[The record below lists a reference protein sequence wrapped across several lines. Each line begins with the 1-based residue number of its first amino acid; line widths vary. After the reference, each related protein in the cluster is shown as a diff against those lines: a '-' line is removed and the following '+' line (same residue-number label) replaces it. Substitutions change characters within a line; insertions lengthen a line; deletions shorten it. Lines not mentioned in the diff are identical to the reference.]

1 MIAMLKK
8 HNRKGLGGG
17 NGGFT
22 LIELLV
28 VIAIIG
34 ILSSVV
40 LASLNTARLKARDAR
55 RISDVGQLQLALAVY
70 YDAHSNTYPVALS
83 SLVPTYIAKLPTD
96 PLSSTN
102 YTYAALGTCVANTS
116 GTTYHLGSS
125 LEDITSSSLVSDAD
139 ATAGTAC
146 TGSQNSDFSGLSA
159 AAGGA
164 VCDAVAGTTQTGG
177 GNGTESCYDVS
188 PL

>member
-1 MIAMLKK
+1 MISLF
-8 HNRKGLGGG
+8 RKEAR
-17 NGGFT
+17 GFT

-40 LASLNTARLKARDAR
+40 LASLNSARLKARDAR
-55 RISDVGQLQLALAVY
+55 RVSDLGQLQLALAVY
-70 YDAHSNTYPVALS
+70 YDAHSNTYPNDLTADLA
-83 SLVPTYIAKLPTD
+83 PTYIARIPTD
-96 PLSSTN
+96 PLNGTA
-102 YTYAALGTCVANTS
+102 YTYVTTGTCDIVAGNDS
-116 GTTYHLGSS
+116 GTGYHLGAS

-139 ATAGTAC
+139 DAGSAGACAAGAT
-146 TGSQNSDFSGLSA
+146 NFNGLAA

-164 VCDAVAGTTQTGG
+164 QCSGAAGTAQTGG
-177 GNGTESCYDVS
+177 GNGTESCYDVN

>member
-1 MIAMLKK
+1 MFKK
-8 HNRKGLGGG
+8 HGRGLGGRH
-17 NGGFT
+17 GGFT

-102 YTYAALGTCVANTS
+102 YTYATLGTCTVSS
-116 GTTYHLGSS
+116 GTAYHLGTS
-125 LEDITSSSLVSDAD
+125 LEDITSSSLVGDAD
-139 ATAGTAC
+139 GTAGTAC
-146 TGSQNSDFSGLSA
+146 AGSDFSGLSA

>member
-1 MIAMLKK
+1 MIAMFTK
-8 HNRKGLGGG
+8 HNRKVLG
-17 NGGFT
+17 NKSGGFT

-55 RISDVGQLQLALAVY
+55 RISDIGQLQLALAVY
-70 YDAHSNTYPVALS
+70 YDAFNNKYPLALS

-96 PLSSTN
+96 PLSATN
-102 YTYAALGTCVANTS
+102 YTFAALGTCTATNGTS
-116 GTTYHLGSS
+116 YHLGAS

-139 ATAGTAC
+139 GTVGTIC

-159 AAGGA
+159 EAGGA
-164 VCDAVAGTTQTGG
+164 VCSATAGTTQTGG
-177 GNGTESCYDVS
+177 GNGTESCYDTT